1 MPFATCTFT
10 TDRYNITM
18 SKKSKQ
24 FPVSGMSCAACA
36 GSVESVL
43 EQSPGVDRAEVNFAD
58 QSVWIEYN
66 ADEEDLKSALQE
78 VGYDI
83 IIQEDNPLEQQE
95 EEKQKSYEELK
106 RRTLGAAIL
115 TLPVFIIGMFFMSWE
130 EGRWISLVLS
140 TPILFVFG
148 RQFFIQAAR
157 QARRGKANMDTLVA
171 LSTGIAYTFS
181 LFNTLYPEFW
191 TNRGLDPHV
200 YYEAATVIITFI
212 LVGRLLEER
221 AKSQT
226 GAALKKLMNL
236 KPDRVILITEGK
248 EKEIGTEEVQVH
260 DTLRV
265 RPGERIPVDGILLSG
280 QSYIDESMISGEPEA
295 VKKSKG
301 DRVFAGTINQKG
313 SFDFT
318 AKKVGAETLLSQI
331 IERVRRAQGSKAPV
345 QKLVDRIAAV
355 FVPVVIS
362 ISILTFVSWNI
373 WGGADAF
380 SHALLTSISVLV
392 VACPCALG
400 LATPTAIMVGIG
412 KGAENNILIQD
423 AESLQRARKVDT
435 LILDKTGTIT
445 EGRPRVAEQIWA
457 DESKSKQA
465 KAVALAMEQRSE
477 HPLAQALIRRLKEDG
492 VSPTSLSG
500 FDSITGRGLKANDS
514 KGETFF
520 IGNAA
525 LMDEQ
530 NLSRPENIQ
539 EYLNKHADEAQTI
552 VYLGADGRVIG
563 LFAISD
569 QVKAHAAE
577 AISNLKG
584 RGIEIRMLTGDQEG
598 TAKAVCKAV
607 GINSY
612 RASLLPR
619 DKAEEIERLQKE
631 GKSVAMVG
639 DGINDSEALATAD
652 LSIAMGHGSDI
663 AMDVADITLVTSDLR
678 SIGKA
683 FNLSHL
689 TVRGIYQ
696 NLFWAFVYNIVGIP
710 IAAGLIY
717 PFTGFL
723 LDPMIAAGAM
733 ALSSVSVVGNSLRL
747 RNKRL

>member
-1 MPFATCTFT
+1 
-10 TDRYNITM
+10 M
-18 SKKSKQ
+18 SKKTKQ

-43 EQSPGVDRAEVNFAD
+43 KQTGGVDQAEVNFAD
-58 QSVWIEYN
+58 QSVWVEYETT
-66 ADEEDLKSALQE
+66 EEALKTALQE

-83 IIQEDNPLEQQE
+83 IIQEDNPLEVQE
-95 EEKQKSYEELK
+95 KEKEKSYSKLK
-106 RRTLGAAIL
+106 HRTLWAAIL

-130 EGRWISLVLS
+130 AGRWISLVLS
-140 TPILFVFG
+140 TPILFYFG
-148 RQFFIQAAR
+148 RQFFIQATR
-157 QARRGKANMDTLVA
+157 QLQRGKANMDTLVA

-191 TNRGLDPHV
+191 ISRGLDPHV

-212 LVGRLLEER
+212 LVGRLLEAR

-226 GAALKKLMNL
+226 GTALKKLMNL
-236 KPDRVILITEGK
+236 RPERVTRIADGA
-248 EKEIGTEEVQVH
+248 EKEVRTQDVKVM
-260 DTLRV
+260 DRLRV
-265 RPGERIPVDGILLSG
+265 RPGERIPVDGELVEG

-295 VKKSKG
+295 VKKKVG

-313 SFDFT
+313 SFDFV
-318 AKKVGAETLLSQI
+318 AQQVGAETLLSQI
-331 IERVRRAQGSKAPV
+331 IQRVRRAQGSKAPV

-355 FVPVVIS
+355 FVPVVIT
-362 ISILTFVSWNI
+362 IAILTFISWNI
-373 WGGADAF
+373 WGGTDAF

-412 KGAENNILIQD
+412 KGADQNILIQD
-423 AESLQRARKVDT
+423 AESLQRARKIDT

-445 EGRPRVAEQIWA
+445 EGRPRVAEEVWA
-457 DESKSKQA
+457 HEEKSNEY

-477 HPLAQALIRRLKEDG
+477 HPLALALIRSFKEG
-492 VSPTSLSG
+492 GITPAEISRFESL
-500 FDSITGRGLKANDS
+500 TGRGLRSVDAE
-514 KGETFF
+514 GHLYFM
-520 IGNAA
+520 GNAA
-525 LMDEQ
+525 LMKEQ
-530 NLSRPENIQ
+530 ELSLPDKIHEFLDARKPES
-539 EYLNKHADEAQTI
+539 QTI
-552 VYLGADGRVIG
+552 IYLGVDGAVVAVFAVADQIKSHAKG
-563 LFAISD
+563 AISKL
-569 QVKAHAAE
+569 QA
-577 AISNLKG
+577 
-584 RGIEIRMLTGDQEG
+584 RGIDVRMLTGDQEA
-598 TAKAVCKAV
+598 TAQAVCQAV
-607 GINSY
+607 GITHF
-612 RASLLPR
+612 RASLLPQ
-619 DKAEEIERLQKE
+619 DKADEISRLQSD

-639 DGINDSEALATAD
+639 DGINDSEALALAD

-683 FNLSHL
+683 LNLSHL

-747 RNKRL
+747 RNKNL

>member
-1 MPFATCTFT
+1 
-10 TDRYNITM
+10 
-18 SKKSKQ
+18 
-24 FPVSGMSCAACA
+24 MSCAACA

-43 EQSPGVDRAEVNFAD
+43 EQTTGVDRAEVNFAD
-58 QSVWIEYN
+58 QSVWIEYDT
-66 ADEEDLKSALQE
+66 AEEDLKKALQE

-83 IIQEDNPLEQQE
+83 IIQEDNPLEQQK
-95 EEKQKSYEELK
+95 EEKQKSYEKLK
-106 RRTLGAAIL
+106 RRTLWAAIL

-130 EGRWISLVLS
+130 GGRWISLVLS
-140 TPILFVFG
+140 TPILFYFG

-181 LFNTLYPEFW
+181 LFNTIYPEFW
-191 TNRGLDPHV
+191 TGRGLDPHV

-226 GAALKKLMNL
+226 GTALKKLMNL
-236 KPDRVILITEGK
+236 KPDRVILIANGE
-248 EKEIGTEEVQVH
+248 EKEIRTEEVQVN
-260 DTLRV
+260 DQLRV
-265 RPGERIPVDGILLSG
+265 RPGERIPVDGKLISG

-301 DRVFAGTINQKG
+301 DQVFAGTINQKG
-313 SFDFT
+313 SFDFR

-355 FVPVVIS
+355 FVPVVIT
-362 ISILTFVSWNI
+362 ISILTFISWNI

-423 AESLQRARKVDT
+423 AESLQRARKIDT

-445 EGRPRVAEQIWA
+445 EGRPRVVDQVWVDPNI
-457 DESKSKQA
+457 SQQG

-477 HPLAQALIRRLKEDG
+477 HPLAQAVIRRLKEDG
-492 VSPTSLSG
+492 ISPAVISDFESL
-500 FDSITGRGLKANDS
+500 TGRGLKAQND
-514 KGETFF
+514 EDATFF

-530 NLSRPENIQ
+530 NLSMPDKILQ
-539 EYLNKHADEAQTI
+539 YLEKHANEAQTI
-552 VYLGADGRVIG
+552 IYLGVDGKVIG
-563 LFAISD
+563 LFAIAD

-577 AISNLKG
+577 AISNLKN
-584 RGIEIRMLTGDQEG
+584 RGIHILMLTGDQES
-598 TAKAVCKAV
+598 TAQAVCKTV
-607 GINSY
+607 GIDSY

-619 DKAEEIERLQKE
+619 DKAEEIETLQKE
-631 GKSVAMVG
+631 GKSIAMVG
-639 DGINDSEALATAD
+639 DGINDSEALAKAD

-678 SIGKA
+678 SIAKA
-683 FNLSHL
+683 LNLSHL

-710 IAAGLIY
+710 IAAGIIY

-747 RNKRL
+747 RNKKL